1 MTLPLEL
8 GQIEDDAIRRAFE
21 QIALAFTDL
30 RGLIFIGT
38 GSPAG
43 VVTASPP
50 AIYLNR
56 SGGASTTL
64 YVKESGSATTGGWV
78 AK

>member
-1 MTLPLEL
+1 MTVALPFTVADPQVQENF
-8 GQIEDDAIRRAFE
+8 D
-21 QIALAFTDL
+21 ALALAITDL
-30 RGLIFIGT
+30 RGLLFLGT

-56 SGGASTTL
+56 SGGAGTTL
-64 YVKESGSATTGGWV
+64 YVKESGVNTTGGWV
-78 AK
+78 GK